1 MKAKS
6 WLAALLC
13 AALTA
18 TTFAGC
24 ASSAPSA
31 SSAPASSAA
40 GTSSEAASSAA
51 KPASI
56 VWAGWSGEEESAKGI
71 IAEMISD
78 YNAKGNGT
86 TVNWVGWPWAETL
99 QQLLI
104 RNQGSEQLD
113 IAQVDI
119 SMFSSLAAAGVLAD
133 LNEVMGADYLKEN
146 FEASALAVGNYNGQ
160 QLGMPWSMAS
170 IGMLYNPEL
179 LKKAGWDKAP
189 VTVEEFEK
197 CLADVAALGGDI
209 IPYGVAT
216 KDATAA
222 GDFAPWLWTFGGK
235 IYGADGSV
243 TINNEAAAKTV
254 DWYKGLLDKNY
265 IRMNNSRM
273 DSRQLFAQGKMA
285 FYDDAVLAKGVAV
298 GNGVDPAKVNEVC
311 RPMLRPVLKAGDVP
325 QSAMWGH
332 MLVIFKKSAFQQQAA
347 EFAKHLV
354 SEQESVKYFTK
365 NGMPPVLKTVLA
377 SDAIKNDAYASAF
390 MEITKTG
397 SLEETAL
404 NPKNSE
410 IKTIITEEL
419 QAALL
424 KDKDTQ
430 KALDDAAARIAAV
443 K

>member
-1 MKAKS
+1 MKAKR
-6 WLAALLC
+6 WLAALVC
-13 AALTA
+13 AAITA

-31 SSAPASSAA
+31 SSVPASSA
-40 GTSSEAASSAA
+40 GEGSSEAVSSAE
-51 KPASI
+51 PASI
-56 VWAGWSGEEESAKGI
+56 VWAGWTGEEESSKGI

-86 TVNWVGWPWAETL
+86 TVSWVGWPWAETL

-113 IAQVDI
+113 VAQVDI

-146 FEASALAVGNYNGQ
+146 FEESALAVGNYNGQ
-160 QLGMPWSMAS
+160 QLGMPWSIAS

-179 LKKAGWDKAP
+179 LKQAGWDNPPA
-189 VTVEEFEK
+189 TVEEFEK
-197 CLADVAALGGDI
+197 CLADVAALGSDI

-222 GDFAPWLWTFGGK
+222 GDLAPWLWTFGGS
-235 IYGADGSV
+235 IYGADGAV

-265 IRMNNSRM
+265 IRMNISRM

-311 RPMLRPVLKAGDVP
+311 KPMLRPVVKAGDVP
-325 QSAMWGH
+325 QSVMWGH

-347 EFAKHLV
+347 DFAKHLI
-354 SEQESVKYFTK
+354 SEEESLKYFTN
-365 NGMPPVLKTVLA
+365 NGMPPVLKSVLD
-377 SDAIKNDAYASAF
+377 SDTIKNDAYANAF

-397 SLEETAL
+397 RLEETAL

-410 IKTIITEEL
+410 IKTIITEEF